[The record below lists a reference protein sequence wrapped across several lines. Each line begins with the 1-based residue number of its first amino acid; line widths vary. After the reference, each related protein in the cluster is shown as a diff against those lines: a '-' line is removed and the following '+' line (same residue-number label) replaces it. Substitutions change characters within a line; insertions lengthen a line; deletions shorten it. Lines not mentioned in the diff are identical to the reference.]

1 MPQRSV
7 DNNSKPVSFWVMFSR
22 PVATLESLREQPR
35 WFYPTLFSAVISA
48 VVNLYLIQRVGL
60 SSLINAVAQAE
71 TVFDQ
76 EALAQ
81 NALAHRGQIL
91 FFQSAATFFSSFLI
105 ALLTAKVLWLL
116 LTLFGYDLPFKKTLA
131 VVAHANMLSVI
142 LREGMI
148 AAAATI
154 IQDPGALDLKNPL
167 ATNVAF
173 FLHPTSPILF
183 RILASLDLITLVNIG
198 LLVIGLT
205 KVAPKL
211 SLRSASMT
219 VVIPWVIY
227 VGATLLIPV
236 VA

>member
-1 MPQRSV
+1 
-7 DNNSKPVSFWVMFSR
+7 MFSR

-35 WFYPTLFSAVISA
+35 WFFPTLLSALISA
-48 VVNLYLIQRVGL
+48 AVNLYLIKRVGL
-60 SSLINAVAQAE
+60 SSLINAVAQTE
-71 TVFDQ
+71 TAFNQ

-81 NALAHRGQIL
+81 NALAHSGQIL
-91 FFQSAATFFSSFLI
+91 FFQSAATFFSLFLI

-116 LTLFGYDLPFKKTLA
+116 ITLFGYDLPFKKTLA

-148 AAAATI
+148 ALAATI
-154 IQDPGALDLKNPL
+154 IQNPGALDLKNPL
-167 ATNVAF
+167 ATNAAF
-173 FLHPTSPILF
+173 FLRPTSSVLS
-183 RILASLDLITLVNIG
+183 RILVSLDLITLLNIG

-211 SLRSASMT
+211 SLRAASMT
-219 VVIPWVIY
+219 VVIPWVTF

-236 VA
+236 LA